1 MNYSPHDLV
10 DSLIYENVR
19 QVKQDKDGEAKER
32 EKEGRWLVRIT
43 SVIFYLMYFLSRVSE
58 WLLYIA
64 FAFQ

>member
-32 EKEGRWLVRIT
+32 EKEGRWLVRIAK
-43 SVIFYLMYFLSRVSE
+43 VIYYLMYFLSRVSE
-58 WLLYIA
+58 WLLYIT